1 MTAEKILRVGHSPD
15 ADDAY
20 MFYGL
25 AQGAVKIEGWRIE
38 HVVEDIQS
46 LNRRALKA
54 ELEVTAISAA
64 VYPQVA
70 DKYWI
75 MSCGASVGRNYG
87 PIVVAEKPLSA
98 SGLKGKKIAVPGPQ
112 TTAFLLLNLFLDGF
126 EPVHMDFNAVIPAV
140 KDGKVDAA
148 LVIHEGQL
156 NFGSFGLTKCMD
168 LGSLWFEKH
177 RLPIPLGLDMI
188 RKDLGL
194 EEAKRIQRG
203 LYDSIRHA
211 MANEKEALDYA
222 SQFGRGT
229 VGSTLKKFVGM
240 YVNRDTLDLGKE
252 GKEALEVLFK
262 SGAEKG
268 LFRAPKVEVLSSN

>member
-1 MTAEKILRVGHSPD
+1 MPTEKILRVGHSPD

-20 MFYGL
+20 MFYGF
-25 AQGAVKIEGWRIE
+25 AKEAVKIPGWKIE

-64 VYPQVA
+64 VYPAVA
-70 DKYWI
+70 DQYWI

-87 PIVVAEKPLSA
+87 PILVAEKPFTA
-98 SGLKGKKIAVPGPQ
+98 QGLKGKKIAVPGPQ

-126 EPVHMDFNAVIPAV
+126 EPVQMDFNAVIPAV
-140 KDGKVDAA
+140 KEGKADAA

-168 LGSLWFEKH
+168 LGELWFDRYK
-177 RLPIPLGLDMI
+177 LPIPLGLDMI
-188 RKDLGL
+188 RKDLGHD
-194 EEAKRIQRG
+194 EALRIQKG
-203 LYDSIRHA
+203 LYDSIRYA
-211 MANEKEALDYA
+211 MANETPALDYA
-222 SQFGRGT
+222 AQFGRGT

-240 YVNRDTLDLGKE
+240 YVNQDTLDLGKE
-252 GKEALEVLFK
+252 GKEALEILFSK
-262 SGAEKG
+262 GAEKG
-268 LFRAPKVEVLSSN
+268 LFRAPKVEVLASN